1 MNNRKPLIIA
11 HRGASGEA
19 PENTLAAF
27 QLALEQG
34 CDALELDIHL
44 SLDGRLMVCHDF
56 TVDRTTNAS
65 GRIVDIAASQLRT
78 YDAGIWFNKK
88 YKGQQIPFL
97 AEVFEMIPQDIIV
110 NVEIKMIP
118 EYENKIEQ
126 KLVDLLIEKDRLSN
140 VVISSFD
147 HSCLVRLMKM
157 EPRAKIGLLYQSSL
171 INPVEYAALLNVPVF
186 SLHPHFKSI
195 NKNDIIKAKSYGI
208 SVYPWTVDQIKDMRK
223 LINKGAAGII
233 TNYPVRMKALKLN

>member
-27 QLALEQG
+27 QLALDQG

-186 SLHPHFKSI
+186 SLHPHFNII
-195 NKNDIIKAKSYGI
+195 NKKDIIKAKSYVI

>member
-1 MNNRKPLIIA
+1 MNNRKPLNIA

-44 SLDGRLMVCHDF
+44 SLDGKLMVCHDS

-65 GRIVDIAASQLRT
+65 GRIVDIDASQLRT

-97 AEVFEMIPQDIIV
+97 AEVFERIPQNIIV

-126 KLVDLLIEKDRLSN
+126 KLVELLIEKDRLSN

-147 HSCLVRLMKM
+147 HSCLVRLMKI
-157 EPRAKIGLLYQSSL
+157 EPRAKIGLLYQHKL

-186 SLHPHFKSI
+186 SLHPHYKSI
-195 NKNDIIKAKSYGI
+195 NENDLIKAQSSGI
-208 SVYPWTVDQIKDMRK
+208 SVYPWTVDHIKDMRK
-223 LINKGAAGII
+223 LIKKGVAGII
-233 TNYPVRMKALKLN
+233 TNYPIRMNAIVLN

>member
-1 MNNRKPLIIA
+1 MNIRKPLIIA

-44 SLDGRLMVCHDF
+44 SIDGKLMVCHDS
-56 TVDRTTNAS
+56 TIDRTTNAS
-65 GRIVDIAASQLRT
+65 GRIVDIVASQLRT

-88 YKGQQIPFL
+88 FKGQQIPFL
-97 AEVFEMIPQDIIV
+97 AEVFEMIPQDIII
-110 NVEIKMIP
+110 NIEIKMIP

-147 HSCLVRLMKM
+147 HTCLVRLMKM
-157 EPRAKIGLLYQSSL
+157 EPRTKIGLLYQHKL
-171 INPVEYAALLNVPVF
+171 INPVEYAARLNVPVF
-186 SLHPHFKSI
+186 SLHPHYKSI
-195 NKNDIIKAKSYGI
+195 KEQDIIKAKSFGI
-208 SVYPWTVDQIKDMRK
+208 SVYPWTVDHIKDMRN
-223 LINKGAAGII
+223 LINKGVSGII
-233 TNYPVRMKALKLN
+233 TNYPVRMKALKL